1 MHLASASY
9 STLRPYTSSETIDMD
24 NDGVRQG
31 SESAFPKAEYDQRIA
46 RARKLLAEAGIDVM
60 VVTGPENIFYLTG
73 QQTPGYYT
81 FQALVLPVDGK
92 PAFVVRQL
100 EYFNFI
106 ANTFVTNAE
115 VYQDGDQ
122 PMNFLM
128 NVIKARGWASK
139 RVAIDKRG
147 WFLPIATYEELLEKL
162 GAIRDGAGIIEQ
174 LRIVKSAAEL
184 EKIAKAAT
192 YVDAG
197 MRAGLAAAKL
207 GASENDVV
215 AAMMGQ
221 AIAAGSEYVGM
232 EPLVS
237 VGRRSGVP
245 HGTWRRARIVADEP
259 VFLEMAACHDRYH
272 AALMRCAWL
281 GAMPQ
286 VAVDMEKT
294 CQEGLQAALEAIR
307 PGATCEAPHVACQR
321 VIDRAGYTD
330 NFKKR
335 AGYSIGI
342 AFAPDWGEGGILS
355 LYTGVTTELQ
365 PGMTFHIPVALRVF
379 GQFTVGVSETVVVT
393 ETGRRA
399 LGTINRPILRIPG

>member
-1 MHLASASY
+1 MDSA
-9 STLRPYTSSETIDMD
+9 
-24 NDGVRQG
+24 GVAQG
-31 SESAFPKAEYDQRIA
+31 AESAFPKAEYDGRVA
-46 RARKLLAEAGIDVM
+46 RARRLLQAAGIDVM
-60 VVTGPENIFYLTG
+60 IVTGPENIFYLTG

-81 FQALVLPVDGK
+81 FQALVLPVYGE

-106 ANTFVTNAE
+106 ANTFIAGAQ
-115 VYQDGDQ
+115 VYGDGDQ
-122 PMNFLM
+122 PVNFLV
-128 NVIKARGWASK
+128 NVIKQRGWASK
-139 RVAIDKRG
+139 RIGIDKRG
-147 WFLPIATYEELLEKL
+147 WFLPIATYEALHDAL
-162 GAIRDGAGIIEQ
+162 GDISDAAGIIEQ

-184 EKIAKAAT
+184 EKIATAAT

-197 MRAGLAAAKL
+197 MRAGLAAIKL
-207 GASENDVV
+207 GGSDNDLV

-245 HGTWRRARIVADEP
+245 HGTWRRGKIAPNEP

-281 GAMPQ
+281 GNAPQ
-286 VAVDMEKT
+286 VAIDMERT
-294 CQEGLQAALEAIR
+294 CQDGLHAAMEAIK
-307 PGATCEAPHVACQR
+307 PGEPCAAPHLACQA
-321 VIDRAGYTD
+321 VIDRAGYTE

-342 AFAPDWGEGGILS
+342 SFAPDWGEGGILS
-355 LYTGVTTELQ
+355 LYTGVTTELK
-365 PGMTFHIPVALRVF
+365 PGMTFHIPVAVRIY

-393 ETGRRA
+393 ETGCRA
-399 LGTINRPILRIPG
+399 LGKTDRPMLRLAA